1 MTAIVSPADI
11 AVIGLGCRFPGARD
25 LQAYWELLLAAERQF
40 AAVPAERWNH
50 APFHTPGRRTASAA
64 YTDQVAFLD
73 DVDRFAAL
81 HYGLPPARVKAM
93 DPQHRLMLDVTREA
107 LDDAGWGRGG
117 FDKDNTGVF
126 VGMSVSDYKDLL
138 SARIR
143 ALTLAEGPPG
153 PPPDCP
159 GSGARAVAA
168 LSGDAAAAGHACAAE
183 ARRTRTRASDA
194 RAADA
199 VRQWARQLC
208 EIRAF
213 TLPGSLLNMA
223 PATIS
228 RQYGLGG
235 PSFAVDAACSGSLI
249 ALETAVS
256 HLRRN
261 TCRIAVVG
269 GVYISLT
276 PDGLIG
282 FSQLGALS
290 ATGVCRPFDR
300 RADGFVL
307 GEGAASAV
315 LRPLADALAAGDRI
329 YAVIKGIGSANDG
342 ACPGP
347 LAPTAE
353 GQLRAM
359 RRAYHDAGVAP
370 SSMGYIEAHGTA
382 TRAGDRAEVEALRR
396 LRTEF
401 PDDDP
406 GLCYLGSAKA
416 LIGHALAASGLAGLV
431 KAALAVHRRTVPPQ
445 PDVTPHPDLAVGTAG
460 LRFADTVRPWP
471 QGAEPVRA
479 AVSSFGFGGTN
490 VHAILEEAPAP
501 APSPAPVG
509 RAHAQH
515 AAAPAGPDVPRRLQR
530 PERAP
535 HLVLVSAGSPR
546 LLDAHIG
553 ELLDVLDRAPGTP
566 LAALAHTL
574 GCREPL
580 TSRLAVTATSL
591 DEYVRRLRLARRR
604 LAEGARGDLGDGAFA
619 ADAPLPPD
627 RRRVAFVFPG
637 QGSQRLALMHDL
649 YRRFAPFRSAFDEL
663 ARVARE
669 HTHLDPAEV
678 LYGPRATA
686 QPDDAELRRRLA
698 ATEVCQPLLG
708 TVQIA
713 ATRLLAAC
721 GIRPDVVL
729 GHSAGEFAAA
739 AAADVLTGEDTVR
752 LLANRG
758 AVLARTE
765 SGRRGQAGSAGG
777 MLALHADKATFRQ
790 LADGVDDVWLAC
802 FNHPRHVVVSGTL
815 EGLATL
821 ERACAAAKVA
831 TRRLEVSGAFHSPRV
846 AGAEKAIRSD
856 LARRDLARP
865 SVAFVS
871 CVNGALCTEPTELRE
886 LWARHAS
893 APVRFEDAVRS
904 AHAHGARVFV
914 QVTGHRSLLS
924 CVRRTLT
931 GHDDVHLVS
940 ADGPA
945 PDNGHTF
952 LDALAR
958 LAVLGAGTDPR
969 ALVPRDER
977 RLLDLPVARLETR
990 SYWIRGTRRPSA
1002 RTEASFPVDSGV
1014 PEESTVPEDIPE
1026 ESAVTAS
1033 DAASVS
1039 DAAPENSAVPVG
1051 AAADA
1056 GVVDHATRPD
1066 GEQQQTDVR
1075 DLLTEALAL
1084 LREQAVTLTRL
1095 ETALDAYAATRPA
1108 PAAEPPVP
1116 RGTGPS
1122 DGADGSTSPAVAEV
1136 VTLPAARCELP
1147 DAAGAEETCSAPRD
1161 ITEAVEAAGDI
1172 EATEGEGAA
1181 EATEGAGAAETDE
1194 AAAVAEAVEATT
1206 ATGTVEA
1213 TAAAGT
1219 VEGATATAGTVEGAT
1234 ATAGTVE
1241 GATAAGTVE
1250 AAAAAEIA
1258 GTVYAHVARISAFP
1272 VGHLRA
1278 DQRLVEDLGFD
1289 SLMLTDLFTALARQW
1304 PRLSADEKRHDL
1316 PTVAALISMITERA
1330 GGTEVCTSAATP
1342 PASGPAAIPA
1352 IPAGDAPG
1360 AARPARPSPGQEAPG
1375 VLTVVPAPETEP
1387 TVDGSHDTGARPE
1400 VDGHSVTDAE
1410 PRAHI
1415 SHNVTDAEPG
1425 TDISH
1430 NGSDTERRAHIS
1442 HHVADTEPGTD
1453 GSHDGTGPERPPARA
1468 DATDPAADGRGG
1480 RQSRIDRFPEV
1491 AAHGAR
1497 VAAFTQAGLPNP
1509 YFLVHDGGMTDT
1521 TVVEGRELL
1530 SFSSYNYLGL
1540 ATHPHVREA
1549 AAQAIE
1555 RHGTSVSASR
1565 LLSGNRRLHLDLE
1578 TELASALGC
1587 EAALTLVSGHAANV
1601 TLIGHL
1607 VGEGDLVVHDALAH
1621 DSVLQGCRL
1630 SGATRRPFPHN
1641 DAAALDA
1648 LLAEVR
1654 PHHRRVLVV
1663 VEGVYSMDGDIADLP
1678 ALIEVKR
1685 RHGALL
1691 MIDEAHSIGVLGE
1704 HGRGIGE
1711 HFGTAPDAVDLWSG
1725 TLSKAL
1731 ASCGGYVAAS
1741 RTVVEYLRYTV
1752 PGFVFSAG
1760 MTPANTAAALA
1771 ALRVL
1776 RAEPERVARLASNAR
1791 LFLRLARQGGV
1802 DTGDSRGTPVVPCI
1816 VGGSTKTL
1824 RVADLLFRRGISV
1837 NPILYPAVPE
1847 QESRLRFF
1855 VTCDHTPE
1863 QIYHAVSTLVAVLR
1877 EADVTGTAAA

>member
-1 MTAIVSPADI
+1 MTALASPADI

-25 LQAYWELLLAAERQF
+25 LREYWKLLLAAEQQF
-40 AAVPAERWNH
+40 ATVPAERWNH
-50 APFHTPGRRTASAA
+50 APFHTPGRRAASAA

-81 HYGLPPARVKAM
+81 HYGLPPARVEAM

-153 PPPDCP
+153 LPPDCP
-159 GSGARAVAA
+159 GHGARAGAA
-168 LSGDAAAAGHACAAE
+168 LPRGAASAGDACAAE
-183 ARRTRTRASDA
+183 ARRARARASDA

-208 EIRAF
+208 DIRAF

-228 RQYGLGG
+228 RQFGLGG

-329 YAVIKGIGSANDG
+329 YAVVRGIGSANDG

-347 LAPTAE
+347 LAPTSE

-370 SSMGYIEAHGTA
+370 SSVGYIEAHGTA

-431 KAALAVHRRTVPPQ
+431 KAALAVHRRTILPQ
-445 PDVTPHPDLAVGTAG
+445 PDVTPHPDLAVGAAG
-460 LRFADTVRPWP
+460 LRIADTVRPWP
-471 QGAEPVRA
+471 QETGPVRA

-501 APSPAPVG
+501 APSPPPVG
-509 RAHAQH
+509 RARARHG
-515 AAAPAGPDVPRRLQR
+515 APAGPDVPRRLPR

-553 ELLDVLDRAPGTP
+553 ELLDVLDRAPETP

-591 DEYVRRLRLARRR
+591 AEYVRRLRLARRR

-637 QGSQRLALMHDL
+637 QGSQRPALMHDL
-649 YRRFAPFRSAFDEL
+649 YQRFAPFRSAFDEL
-663 ARVARE
+663 GRVARE

-686 QPDDAELRRRLA
+686 RPDDAELRRQLA

-765 SGRRGQAGSAGG
+765 SGRRGQTGSAGG
-777 MLALHADKATFRQ
+777 MLALHADKAAFRQ

-815 EGLATL
+815 EGLAAL

-846 AGAEKAIRSD
+846 AGAEKALRSD

-865 SVAFVS
+865 AVAFVS
-871 CVNGALCTEPTELRE
+871 CVNGALCTEPAELRE

-969 ALVPRDER
+969 ALVPHDER
-977 RLLDLPVARLETR
+977 RLLDLPVARLDTR
-990 SYWIRGTRRPSA
+990 SYWIRGARRPSA
-1002 RTEASFPVDSGV
+1002 HAEASFPED
-1014 PEESTVPEDIPE
+1014 PAVPEDP
-1026 ESAVTAS
+1026 
-1033 DAASVS
+1033 
-1039 DAAPENSAVPVG
+1039 AAPENSAVPVSDASPEDTAVPVSAAVDVG
-1051 AAADA
+1051 A
-1056 GVVDHATRPD
+1056 VDEATVPD
-1066 GEQQQTDVR
+1066 GEQQATHVR
-1075 DLLTEALAL
+1075 DLLIEALTL

-1095 ETALDAYAATRPA
+1095 ETALDAHTATHPA
-1108 PAAEPPVP
+1108 PAAGPPVP
-1116 RGTGPS
+1116 RVTKPS
-1122 DGADGSTSPAVAEV
+1122 DAADGSTGPAVREV

-1147 DAAGAEETCSAPRD
+1147 DAGATDEGCPPTPD
-1161 ITEAVEAAGDI
+1161 ITEAMEDTGDT
-1172 EATEGEGAA
+1172 EATEDAGATEVV
-1181 EATEGAGAAETDE
+1181 EAT
-1194 AAAVAEAVEATT
+1194 AVAEAVEA
-1206 ATGTVEA
+1206 A
-1213 TAAAGT
+1213 AAAGT
-1219 VEGATATAGTVEGAT
+1219 VEGAV
-1234 ATAGTVE
+1234 
-1241 GATAAGTVE
+1241 AAGTVDG
-1250 AAAAAEIA
+1250 AAVAEIA
-1258 GTVYAHVARISAFP
+1258 ESVFACVARISAFP

-1304 PRLSADEKRHDL
+1304 PRLSSDEKRHDL
-1316 PTVAALISMITERA
+1316 PTVAALISMITARS
-1330 GGTEVCTSAATP
+1330 GGTDVRASAATP
-1342 PASGPAAIPA
+1342 PAAGPAG

-1360 AARPARPSPGQEAPG
+1360 AARPARPRPGHETPG
-1375 VLTVVPAPETEP
+1375 VLKAVPTAKTEP
-1387 TVDGSHDTGARPE
+1387 EVDDGHEDTGARPAGDDSH
-1400 VDGHSVTDAE
+1400 DGTDARPAGDDSHDGTDTE
-1410 PRAHI
+1410 SRAHI
-1415 SHNVTDAEPG
+1415 SPHG
-1425 TDISH
+1425 M
-1430 NGSDTERRAHIS
+1430 
-1442 HHVADTEPGTD
+1442 DTEPRTD
-1453 GSHDGTGPERPPARA
+1453 DSPDGTGPERPPARP
-1468 DATDPAADGRGG
+1468 DATDPTADGRGG

-1491 AAHGAR
+1491 AAHSAR
-1497 VAAFTQAGLPNP
+1497 VAAFSQVGLPNP

-1530 SFSSYNYLGL
+1530 SFSGYNYLGL
-1540 ATHPHVREA
+1540 ATHPHVCEA
-1549 AAQAIE
+1549 AAQAVE

-1578 TELASALGC
+1578 KELASALGC

-1621 DSVLQGCRL
+1621 DSILQGCRL

-1648 LLAEVR
+1648 LLAAVR

-1685 RHGALL
+1685 RHDALL

-1704 HGRGIGE
+1704 HGRGVGE
-1711 HFGTAPDAVDLWSG
+1711 HFGAAADAVDLWSG

-1741 RTVVEYLRYTV
+1741 RTVVDYLRYTV

-1802 DTGDSRGTPVVPCI
+1802 DTGDSHGTPVVPCI
-1816 VGGSTKTL
+1816 VGDSMKTL

-1837 NPILYPAVPE
+1837 NPILHPAVPE

-1877 EADVTGTAAA
+1877 EVDAAGTAAA